1 MDKRKKEIS
10 MVSTKATISIF
21 SYENRC
27 MIGRAYNDY
36 FEKTVYFCDLCGMIY
51 ALEGLFDSL
60 SLPQA
65 STRYREF
72 RKNDNKV
79 QQGVSQPKRRITN
92 MQQEEKATFVVHV
105 QFRRNATWQG
115 NIQWVDQNKTQSFR
129 STLEL
134 VRLIDDAL
142 EGTQRISWDKE
153 AEEIG

>member
-1 MDKRKKEIS
+1 MNEVKKQIS
-10 MVSTKATISIF
+10 LGSTKATVSIF

-60 SLPQA
+60 SLPQS
-65 STRYREF
+65 STRYRTF
-72 RKNDNKV
+72 RRNNQKP
-79 QQGVSQPKRRITN
+79 QQSMLQPKRRTTN

-115 NIQWVDQNKTQSFR
+115 NIQWVDQNKTQNFR

-134 VRLIDDAL
+134 IRLIDDAL

-153 AEEIG
+153 SEEIG

>member
-92 MQQEEKATFVVHV
+92 MQQEEKRPLWCMYSSAGMQLGREISNGST
-105 QFRRNATWQG
+105 RIRPRA
-115 NIQWVDQNKTQSFR
+115 SR